1 MASSFVQRWN
11 IIGFSVVSSK
21 KNIDFNRRMWI
32 SAFVF
37 VAFILLLIMYGNY
50 AMNEPGVL
58 YEEKGW
64 IKYEIK
70 EDSQKT
76 SKERDR
82 DKLLVEYEA
91 AKRTLAKIFQKPAV
105 QRAPDVIGIGVE
117 KCGTGALR
125 ALLRMHPMIKTAP
138 KEAHFFERPDLYKLG
153 LKAYTPKLANVLPHE
168 ISFEKTPAYFNWG
181 LETPKYIRE
190 LVPNA
195 KLLLVLCDPTK
206 RTYSDYFQEIL
217 MHTLNAT
224 KTFEQLVDDL
234 LLYSANLNEKMNMSG
249 YEMLY
254 IEQLK
259 KEKITNHILTT
270 GLYYYHLLRWYNVF
284 NMSDIYV
291 VDGEELISNPA
302 KVIKE
307 VQDFLHIPEF
317 VLPENIRKGPSGF
330 YCFAKPLVV
339 ERNGV
344 LVAVTGRTLCMTGKG
359 RTRKGAWGVANPK
372 YMEKLRS
379 FFAPFNEKLY
389 KLLGRR
395 FNW

>member
-1 MASSFVQRWN
+1 
-11 IIGFSVVSSK
+11 
-21 KNIDFNRRMWI
+21 MWI
-32 SAFVF
+32 AAFVF

-50 AMNEPGVL
+50 VMNQPKRGVM

-117 KCGTGALR
+117 KCGTEALS
-125 ALLRMHPMIKTAP
+125 ALLRMHPMIKVAP

-153 LKAYTPKLANVLPHE
+153 LKAYTPMLAKVLPHE
-168 ISFEKTPAYFNWG
+168 ISFEKTPAYFNWR
-181 LETPKYIRE
+181 LTTPGYIRK
-190 LVPNA
+190 LLPDV

-217 MHTLNAT
+217 MHNLNANT
-224 KTFEQLVDDL
+224 TFEQLVDDL
-234 LLYSANLNEKMNMSG
+234 LLYSASLNAKMNDSQSEMS
-249 YEMLY
+249 YITQLY
-254 IEQLK
+254 
-259 KEKITNHILTT
+259 KIRSNNHVLTT
-270 GLYYYHLLRWYNVF
+270 GLYYYHLLRWYKVF
-284 NMSDIYV
+284 NMSNIYV

-302 KVIKE
+302 KVMKE
-307 VQDFLHIPEF
+307 LQDFLHVPEF
-317 VLPENIRKGPSGF
+317 VLPENFRKGPSGF

-344 LVAVTGRTLCMTGKG
+344 LVAVTGRTACLRGKG
-359 RTRKGAWGVANPK
+359 RTRKGAWGVANPD
-372 YMEKLRS
+372 YMKKLDK
-379 FFAPFNEKLY
+379 FFAPFNEKLF
-389 KLLGRR
+389 KLLSRR